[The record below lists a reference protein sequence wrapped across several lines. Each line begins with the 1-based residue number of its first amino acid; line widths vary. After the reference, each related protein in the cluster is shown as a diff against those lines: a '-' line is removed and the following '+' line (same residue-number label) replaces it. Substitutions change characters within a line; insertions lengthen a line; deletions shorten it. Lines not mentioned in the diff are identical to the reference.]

1 MLKFSEHLTKGEI
14 FVFFVLL
21 KKVKP
26 KNYNHEKESNP
37 SLRSSSNGYC
47 CSRRCFSQNRAQLS
61 DVALGYCCSRRCFSQ
76 NRAQLSDVALAN
88 IEALASGEASIGSVG
103 HETLCNVGGINMG
116 GVIIG
121 GCSATIVWCDG
132 QGEGCTPVACPK
144 HGIRN

>member
-1 MLKFSEHLTKGEI
+1 MK
-14 FVFFVLL
+14 
-21 KKVKP
+21 KKVTLLCAVAAMGIAAAVGV
-26 KNYNHEKESNP
+26 
-37 SLRSSSNGYC
+37 SL
-47 CSRRCFSQNRAQLS
+47 
-61 DVALGYCCSRRCFSQ
+61 Q

>member
-21 KKVKP
+21 KKVKL
-26 KNYNHEKESNP
+26 KTITMKKKVTLLCAVAAMGIAAVAGV
-37 SLRSSSNGYC
+37 SL
-47 CSRRCFSQNRAQLS
+47 
-61 DVALGYCCSRRCFSQ
+61 Q

>member
-1 MLKFSEHLTKGEI
+1 MTKDEI

-21 KKVKP
+21 KKVTLLCAVAAMGIAAVAGV
-26 KNYNHEKESNP
+26 
-37 SLRSSSNGYC
+37 SL
-47 CSRRCFSQNRAQLS
+47 
-61 DVALGYCCSRRCFSQ
+61 Q